1 MDFVSC
7 DSVNCGLYEAES
19 CEKCMPDTI
28 TSGQV
33 YVFKKHLPH
42 RLCNGDCDWHPAEQI
57 CREKG
62 MFQTFHTVKGGIYFR
77 VHESLT
83 LERSHISALF
93 HRLRMHTTALTYK
106 GC

>member
-1 MDFVSC
+1 
-7 DSVNCGLYEAES
+7 
-19 CEKCMPDTI
+19 MPDTI

-33 YVFKKHLPH
+33 YLFKKHLPH
-42 RLCNGDCDWHPAEQI
+42 RLCNADCEWHPAEQI

-62 MFQTFHTVKGGIYFR
+62 MFQTFHTVQGGIYF
-77 VHESLT
+77 SLT